1 MAADPG
7 GSPLL
12 HGDPGCSRVSRFGS
26 RVSPVQRLSCSSS
39 GCSFPWWAPLP
50 RPIGSTT
57 TTMTSPAKRRL
68 GSSSGRFCLQSGS
81 GSTSSSSTASRRQR
95 TCSPVA
101 ILPIRRY
108 PSIAPFSLPSSSFR
122 WRSSL
127 EFCDTAC
134 GTSNGL
140 VTRTTVYAVATGLLT
155 GAYALFVVVAQLVL
169 GNVAASP
176 LIDSKPAVA
185 VTSFLFL
192 SAFRPVRDRVQIFI
206 DKRFNRSRY
215 DAQVT
220 VERFADD
227 LQHEVDLAGIVGRL
241 DRVLYEVIQPRHI
254 SVWVGEQKEREKV
267 DR

>member
-1 MAADPG
+1 MVGAAAQAYRVYHDDDDVTGQAQARLLFWALLPAVGFGIYFVIVHGLSPATNVLAGRNIADPPV
-7 GSPLL
+7 SLYRTFQPAFILIPLAL
-12 HGDPGCSRVSRFGS
+12 FAGILRY
-26 RVSPVQRLSCSSS
+26 RL
-39 GCSFPWWAPLP
+39 WDIE
-50 RPIGSTT
+50 R
-57 TTMTSPAKRRL
+57 
-68 GSSSGRFCLQSGS
+68 
-81 GSTSSSSTASRRQR
+81 
-95 TCSPVA
+95 
-101 ILPIRRY
+101 
-108 PSIAPFSLPSSSFR
+108 
-122 WRSSL
+122 
-127 EFCDTAC
+127 
-134 GTSNGL
+134 L